1 MKKEFGKYEWVLNVI
16 ESYED
21 EEVLNDFK
29 ERFEEGE
36 DVSKEDYFDFCI
48 SYVDDMSEGYYIRK
62 NWEYIMSGGDMSVF
76 DEDGEEEEDEDDEYW
91 D

>member
-21 EEVLNDFK
+21 EEVLSDFK
-29 ERFEEGE
+29 ERFKEGE
-36 DVSKEDYFDFCI
+36 DVSKEDYFDFCDD
-48 SYVDDMSEGYYIRK
+48 YVDDVSEGYYIRK

-76 DEDGEEEEDEDDEYW
+76 DEDVEEEEDEDDECW

>member
-1 MKKEFGKYEWVLNVI
+1 MNVI

-36 DVSKEDYFDFCI
+36 DVSKEDYFDFCGG
-48 SYVDDMSEGYYIRK
+48 YVDDMSEGYYIRK
-62 NWEYIMSGGDMSVF
+62 NWEYILSEGDMSVF
-76 DEDGEEEEDEDDEYW
+76 DEDGEGEEEEDEDDECW

>member
-36 DVSKEDYFDFCI
+36 DVSKEDYFDFCGN
-48 SYVDDMSEGYYIRK
+48 YVDDMSEGYYIRK

-76 DEDGEEEEDEDDEYW
+76 DEDGEEEEDEDDECW